1 MPVEQIKKLLPSIP
15 NNSGV
20 YKFLDSEQ
28 QVLYVGKAK
37 NLAKRVAQYTNFN
50 ALSVRI
56 KRMVTLAYS
65 IETTITASEFEA
77 LLLEC
82 NLIKKLLPPFNI
94 LLKDGKTF
102 AQIAISH
109 HNFAQISLYRGAKTS
124 DKTCF
129 GPFTDTASVKKTIS
143 ILRKIFLLRSCKDSE
158 YETRLKPC
166 LDYQIKKC
174 SAPCVG
180 KISQDDYQHSVK
192 NTLLVL
198 AGKSKQVQEL
208 LLAKM
213 QQYSD
218 NLQYEKAILVREQI
232 KSLDLIQHKQHIN
245 VHFAGDF
252 DLINVIVAGDQLC
265 CYVACYRAGQNYG
278 AKPYF
283 FAADEDLADCLE
295 QFLGRFY
302 WQNTPP
308 ALILCNI
315 NLHNQQLM
323 SDLLS
328 SIAKHKVTIEVPKRG
343 DKYQL
348 MQQQYQ
354 LGLQVLE
361 QKISQNMTTKALLL
375 DLKKTFALTKI
386 PQRIEVYDNSH
397 TQFSQPVGA
406 MIVAGLDGFIKSAY
420 RKFYIKENAEM
431 LAIASN
437 KDDTAMLKQVL
448 YRRFSNKQLA
458 LPDLLLIDGGKPQL
472 QAVVS
477 ILQQLHLDLS
487 IICMAKGEKRNSGEE
502 SYYTAQQLQGM
513 QLPKSS
519 PLAYYLQRLRDEAH
533 RFAISNHRLRRAKA
547 MFSNG
552 D

>member
-1 MPVEQIKKLLPSIP
+1 
-15 NNSGV
+15 
-20 YKFLDSEQ
+20 
-28 QVLYVGKAK
+28 
-37 NLAKRVAQYTNFN
+37 
-50 ALSVRI
+50 
-56 KRMVTLAYS
+56 
-65 IETTITASEFEA
+65 
-77 LLLEC
+77 
-82 NLIKKLLPPFNI
+82 
-94 LLKDGKTF
+94 
-102 AQIAISH
+102 
-109 HNFAQISLYRGAKTS
+109 
-124 DKTCF
+124 
-129 GPFTDTASVKKTIS
+129 
-143 ILRKIFLLRSCKDSE
+143 
-158 YETRLKPC
+158 
-166 LDYQIKKC
+166 
-174 SAPCVG
+174 
-180 KISQDDYQHSVK
+180 
-192 NTLLVL
+192 
-198 AGKSKQVQEL
+198 
-208 LLAKM
+208 
-213 QQYSD
+213 
-218 NLQYEKAILVREQI
+218 
-232 KSLDLIQHKQHIN
+232 

-265 CYVACYRAGQNYG
+265 CYVSCYRAGQNYG

-431 LAIASN
+431 FAITSN

-472 QAVVS
+472 QAVVT
-477 ILQQLHLDLS
+477 ILQQLHLDLP

-547 MFSNG
+547 MFSDG